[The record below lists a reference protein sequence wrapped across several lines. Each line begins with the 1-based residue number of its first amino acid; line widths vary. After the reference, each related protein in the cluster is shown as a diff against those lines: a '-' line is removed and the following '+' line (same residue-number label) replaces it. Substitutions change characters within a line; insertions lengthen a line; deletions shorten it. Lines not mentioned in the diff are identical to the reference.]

1 VNIKKT
7 MIAAALVAA
16 TASVAMAD
24 GQIRIYTNPGGIYDG
39 SDQTGGAFRIQT
51 VSGFNGFNGG
61 NGNDNNNFFSFCL
74 ETSEYITDGGL
85 YNTRVAGGALS
96 GGNGNIGD
104 VPSDITKRIYKNFR
118 LGGSFGGT
126 FGTLSSASETTAI
139 QYAIWS
145 EEGERTLGNTAEDAL
160 ANQLI
165 AWGSTAAATSIDIS
179 DVGVLQLFNLDGSR
193 AQDQLALVPLPPAAW
208 AGLSTLAGIAGLS
221 VVRRRKHTAQ

>member
-1 VNIKKT
+1 MKKT

-24 GQIRIYTNPGGIYDG
+24 GQITIWTNPGGIYDG
-39 SDQTGGAFRIQT
+39 SDQQGGAFRIQT

-74 ETSEYITDGGL
+74 EVGEHITNGTT
-85 YNTRVAGGALS
+85 YNTVVAGGAYY
-96 GGNGNIGD
+96 GGNGTLGD

-126 FGTLSSASETTAI
+126 FGTLSSSSETTAI

-145 EEGERTLGNTAEDAL
+145 QEGERNLGNTAEDTL
-160 ANQLI
+160 AAQLI
-165 AWGSTAAATSIDIS
+165 AWATTANGLAVDIS
-179 DVGVLQLFNLDGSR
+179 DVGVLQLFNLNGTR

-208 AGLSTLAGIAGLS
+208 AGLSTLAGVAGLS
-221 VVRRRKHTAQ
+221 IVRRRKHTAQ